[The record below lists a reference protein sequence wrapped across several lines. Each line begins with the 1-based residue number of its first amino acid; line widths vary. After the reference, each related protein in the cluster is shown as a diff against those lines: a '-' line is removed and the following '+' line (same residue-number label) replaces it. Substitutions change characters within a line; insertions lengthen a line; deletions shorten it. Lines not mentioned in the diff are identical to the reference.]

1 MPPTNVLLTCA
12 GMRGD
17 MVMAFQAAL
26 GREGAGGVVVAADM
40 SRLAPT
46 VYLADRSAELRG
58 EMAEAPLGS
67 QLVIPAAALAS
78 LYQFHYQSLTPAL
91 EHLLGNL
98 KTSD

>member
-26 GREGAGGVVVAADM
+26 AREGAGGVVVAADM

-46 VYLADRSAELRG
+46 VYLADRSA
-58 EMAEAPLGS
+58 
-67 QLVIPAAALAS
+67 LVPAVGATRATSTPCWRSAS
-78 LYQFHYQSLTPAL
+78 STRSARCCP
-91 EHLLGNL
+91 
-98 KTSD
+98 